1 MRIKIGRL
9 FTTVVIGAALVL
21 PGLSSAPAM
30 AAGTGGVHFAFPQPP
45 IAPAGSIP
53 AGGSLSFTLRV
64 TNNGVADPGVT
75 AYLCQCQDSP
85 GAPDSVAGDST
96 TVPSAQCG
104 GVGVLPSNGSLLAC
118 TTNSLGQ
125 VVLTY
130 HVPTHTVAQGR
141 ADWIALSDTGAHPA
155 HKALQHWVYCTV
167 YRFSSS
173 PIARSGSL
181 TGGASVPV
189 TLTAEDGLDVGVGN
203 TAYLSFKAAAGG
215 GSASVGGTKL
225 TSTPALFSTNA
236 SGSLA
241 ITYTAPAS
249 PPSSGQDVITASDA
263 AKTGSTEINTDSYSF
278 ASAAPVISIGNV
290 NVVEGD
296 QKDLH
301 HHGITAQ
308 FTVTISPAQPNPVTV
323 DYQTLCGVG
332 DKGCGED
339 FIQVTKPTPFTIPAN
354 ANSTILPIIQF
365 SYVGGNAGETYNEGW
380 YMQLS
385 SPSTGVLGRSVG
397 EGILLP
403 DVEGVTQP
411 LPDLYVGDAGLVP
424 ITNSG
429 NAPMYFTVTLG
440 AQETSNVTFN
450 YATSNGTAIAGTDYA
465 TASGVATLTPG
476 ETWCIITV
484 NLLSHAP
491 PSSNKTFTLTISN
504 ASGGLTIARATGT
517 GTVLAS

>member
-1 MRIKIGRL
+1 MRVKVGRL
-9 FTTVVIGAALVL
+9 FSTVVIAAAVVL
-21 PGLSSAPAM
+21 PGLGSAPAV

-53 AGGSLSFTLRV
+53 AGASLSFTLRV

-75 AYLCQCQDSP
+75 AYLCQCQDNA
-85 GAPDSVAGDST
+85 GVADSVPGDST
-96 TVPSAQCG
+96 TVPSTQCG
-104 GVGVLPSNGSLLAC
+104 GAGVLPSNGSLLAC

-141 ADWIALSDTGAHPA
+141 ADWLAVSDTMAHPA
-155 HKALQHWVYCTV
+155 HKALDHWVYCTV
-167 YRFSSS
+167 YRFNSS

-181 TGGASVPV
+181 AGGASVPM
-189 TLTAEDGLDVGVGN
+189 TLTAQDGLDVGISN

-215 GSASVGGTKL
+215 GSASVGATRL

-236 SGSLA
+236 SGSLT

-249 PPSSGQDVITASDA
+249 PPSSGQDVISASDA
-263 AKTGSTEINTDSYSF
+263 AKTGSTETNTDTYSF
-278 ASAAPVISIGNV
+278 ASGTPVISIGNV
-290 NVVEGD
+290 SLVEGD
-296 QKDLH
+296 QKDSH
-301 HHGITAQ
+301 HHGITAE
-308 FTVTISPAQPNPVTV
+308 FTVTISPAQPSPVTV
-323 DYQTLCGVG
+323 DFATLCGVG

-339 FIQVTKPTPFTIPAN
+339 FVQINKPTPFTIPAN
-354 ANSTILPIIQF
+354 SNSTILPIIQF

-380 YMQLS
+380 YMLLS
-385 SPSTGVLGRSVG
+385 NPGTGVLGRSVG

-403 DVEGVTQP
+403 DVEGTTTP
-411 LPDLYVGDAGLVP
+411 LADLYAGDNGLVP
-424 ITNSG
+424 ITNAG
-429 NAPMYFTVTLG
+429 NAPMYFIVTLG
-440 AQETSNVTFN
+440 AQETSAVTFN

-465 TASGVATLTPG
+465 AASGVASIPAGATSY
-476 ETWCIITV
+476 IITV
-484 NLLSHAP
+484 NLLPHSP